1 MRITEITYHR
11 TFNLGNFNSE
21 RIGVKVDINEGES
34 ASEALETAK
43 QLVEETHKNNY
54 PNLVI
59 EHQIEQVLSKEEIKQ
74 SNIDA
79 IMHCKSVEELE
90 SYRLLKT
97 DKDIFHVYN
106 VRMKELLR
114 SELKF

>member
-11 TFNLGNFNSE
+11 TFKLGNFNSE

-54 PNLVI
+54 PNLVL
-59 EHQIEQVLSKEEIKQ
+59 EHQIEQTLSKEEITQ
-74 SNIDA
+74 SNIKA
-79 IMHCKSVEELE
+79 IMSANTIAELE
-90 SYRLLKT
+90 TYKLMKSQS
-97 DKDIFHVYN
+97 KDCFHAYN
-106 VRMKELLR
+106 VREKELL
-114 SELKF
+114 KK

>member
-1 MRITEITYHR
+1 MKITEITYHR

-54 PNLVI
+54 PNLVV
-59 EHQIEQVLSKEEIKQ
+59 EVKDEQILSKEDVKKMQ
-74 SNIDA
+74 IDA
-79 IMHCKSVEELE
+79 IMNSQTLGELE
-90 SYRLLKT
+90 TFRLFKS
-97 DKDIFHVYN
+97 DKDCFHAFN
-106 VRMKELLR
+106 VREKELL
-114 SELKF
+114 KIFNK

>member
-1 MRITEITYHR
+1 MKITEIIYHR

-43 QLVEETHKNNY
+43 QLVEETNKNNY

-59 EHQIEQVLSKEEIKQ
+59 EPQVEQVLSKEEITEG
-74 SNIDA
+74 NIKA
-79 IMHCKSVEELE
+79 IMDCKTLDELE
-90 SYRLLKT
+90 TCKLLCKQG
-97 DKDIFHVYN
+97 KDEFHAFN
-106 VRMKELLR
+106 VRKKQLQ
-114 SELKF
+114 

>member
-54 PNLVI
+54 PNLVL
-59 EHQIEQVLSKEEIKQ
+59 EPQIEQTLSKEEIKAA
-74 SNIDA
+74 NIKA
-79 IMHCKSVEELE
+79 IMDSKTLDELAT
-90 SYRLLKT
+90 YKLLKS
-97 DKDIFHVYN
+97 DKDIFHAYN
-106 VRMKELLR
+106 VREKELL
-114 SELKF
+114 KK

>member
-1 MRITEITYHR
+1 MKITEITYNR

-54 PNLVI
+54 PNLVVEVPI
-59 EHQIEQVLSKEEIKQ
+59 EESLSKEEIKQ
-74 SNIDA
+74 ANIEA
-79 IMHCKSVEELE
+79 IIKSKTVEELE
-90 SYRLLKT
+90 TYRLLKGT
-97 DKDIFHVYN
+97 DKDIFHAYN
-106 VRMKELLR
+106 VRLKELLK
-114 SELKF
+114 SKLQ